1 MLNNISSLQN
11 NGFSPLHGAGANDH
25 DTVVAVLLSNG
36 ANVNQAD
43 NNGDSP
49 LQRAAW
55 YGYDAVVTVLLS
67 NGADV
72 NQTNKKGQKPIVV
85 ASNQK
90 IKDMLIAHTKKQQQ
104 QQPPPLS
111 GPSSV
116 PVQSVNVND
125 RLHSKQG
132 LVVSSD
138 EVHGQLEVAVAGDA
152 MMIMVLL
159 LDEFIAAVSRKTFPL
174 P

>member
-1 MLNNISSLQN
+1 MVAVLLSNGADVNQADN
-11 NGFSPLHGAGANDH
+11 NGWSPLHRAAINGKDA
-25 DTVVAVLLSNG
+25 VVVVLLSNG
-36 ANVNQAD
+36 ANVNQVN
-43 NNGDSP
+43 NNGE
-49 LQRAAW
+49 
-55 YGYDAVVTVLLS
+55 
-67 NGADV
+67 
-72 NQTNKKGQKPIVV
+72 KPIDMI
-85 ASNQK
+85 SNQK